1 MKNNI
6 PFKLYSGL
14 GISIF
19 LVLMVGYFSINTL
32 NTQVEKTTHLI
43 KIKKNISDIQDLQ
56 YNISQMRNARLNYW
70 ITQIILQLPIILYQQ
85 QALSQ

>member
-19 LVLMVGYFSINTL
+19 LVLMVGYFSISTL
-32 NTQVEKTTHLI
+32 NDQVEKTTHLI
-43 KIKKNISDIQDLQ
+43 NIKKIHKRYSRLAIQYFSNEKCKIKFLDHAK
-56 YNISQMRNARLNYW
+56 
-70 ITQIILQLPIILYQQ
+70 
-85 QALSQ
+85 